1 MRYLKLFDS
10 HYDSMSEIE
19 EIEDYFLEL
28 SDHNIHIDI
37 CNHQVHKREKKEKY
51 TNKSSGQKWT
61 KEKWDHKYLPGFKIR
76 ITYAS
81 NEEDYIK
88 SIVGQALKRLIKHYH
103 IHYNQIYEGPFY
115 NVYTITI
122 SNRKLNESLKDN
134 ELDTIEDF
142 LDMAEYNKELT
153 ITGHYKH
160 TFDIFTKNI
169 IGDSSKFKQ
178 ELLYG
183 NITNADIMRSNCE
196 SIVNCIVALIKF
208 TNNDAYWLDGR
219 LIISKTFLRS
229 IFKRLILLCPNVVIF
244 YKIISL
250 GSESSRSEVFE
261 FVFFI
266 DPTK

>member
-1 MRYLKLFDS
+1 MRYIKIFENYS
-10 HYDSMSEIE
+10 NIE
-19 EIEDYFLEL
+19 DIEDYFIEL
-28 SDHNIHIDI
+28 SDHHNDNLPINVEVTDHNISKKIKGYKISIIYDMYD
-37 CNHQVHKREKKEKY
+37 QVY
-51 TNKSSGQKWT
+51 V
-61 KEKWDHKYLPGFKIR
+61 DR
-76 ITYAS
+76 IVNTA
-81 NEEDYIK
+81 I
-88 SIVGQALKRLIKHYH
+88 KRLSSDYNV
-103 IHYNQIYEGPFY
+103 HYNQVSKQGNGYTRKEIPVHSNGTTATIHDPKWKR
-115 NVYTITI
+115 TITI
-122 SNRKLNESLKDN
+122 SPKSINESLKDS
-134 ELDTIEDF
+134 ELDIIEDF
-142 LDMAEYNKELT
+142 LDMTEYNKELT

-160 TFDIFTKNI
+160 TFDFFTKNI